1 MPHSRTQVLLRGLDG
16 TGSLVT
22 EQVLLHGQ
30 DPSRVL
36 AEQGWA
42 SVGLIGLHG
51 PDPAQRL
58 SLDFRVR
65 RARPVD
71 PSLGPVRS
79 EVDQKAAADA
89 VTVQRVSG
97 YAVVRSS
104 RGVLLTCASSRTST
118 QGQWGLPGGGLEP
131 GESADEAAVREVW
144 EETGQSIELQQP
156 LQVLTDHW
164 IGRAPDGRV
173 ENFHAVRVVYAARC
187 ERPSEPI
194 VHDIGGTTESARW
207 VTEDDLAR
215 LRLTS
220 WVRPLLDARVD

>member
-42 SVGLIGLHG
+42 SIGLIGLHG
-51 PDPAQRL
+51 PDPARRL

-71 PSLGPVRS
+71 PSLGPVRT
-79 EVDQKAAADA
+79 EVDQNAAADA

-173 ENFHAVRVVYAARC
+173 ENFHAVRIVYAARC

-207 VTEDDLAR
+207 VTEDDLAG
-215 LRLTS
+215 LRLTG
-220 WVRPLLDARVD
+220 WVRPLLDALGG

>member
-1 MPHSRTQVLLRGLDG
+1 MPHSRTQVVLRGLDG

-36 AEQGWA
+36 AEHGWA

-65 RARPVD
+65 RASPVD
-71 PSLGPVRS
+71 PFLGPVRS
-79 EVDQKAAADA
+79 EVDHHTAADA
-89 VTVQRVSG
+89 VSVQRVSA

-104 RGVLLTCASSRTST
+104 RGVLMTCASSRTSSP
-118 QGQWGLPGGGLEP
+118 GQWGLPGGGLEP
-131 GESADEAAVREVW
+131 GESADEGALREVW
-144 EETGQSIELQQP
+144 EETGQSIELQEP

-164 IGRAPDGRV
+164 IGHAPDGRV
-173 ENFHAVRVVYAARC
+173 ENFHAVRIVYAARC
-187 ERPSEPI
+187 ARPSEPI

-207 VTEDDLAR
+207 VTDDELAG
-215 LRLTS
+215 LPITG
-220 WVRPLLDARVD
+220 WVRPLLGVRAG